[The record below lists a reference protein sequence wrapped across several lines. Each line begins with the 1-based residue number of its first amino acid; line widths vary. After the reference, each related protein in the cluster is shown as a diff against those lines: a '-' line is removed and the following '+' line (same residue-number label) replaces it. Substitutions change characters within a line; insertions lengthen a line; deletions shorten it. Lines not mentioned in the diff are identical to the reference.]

1 MCGGAADATV
11 LSNVF
16 IDEYLKDANDAQLKV
31 YLFLVRRLQAGDP
44 VSISDM
50 ADRFNHTE
58 KDILRALCYWEKC
71 GILTLKLS
79 PDRTTLQQIRLLP
92 LSKGKR
98 QDAGQTDFS
107 TEQTTGHISHDVGRF
122 ADTTRSSDAER
133 FGDAAR
139 NSEQGADAALP
150 GAAARDTSNT
160 TAASSGRTAAPQI
173 RSITMLSHQSLEPA
187 DPYAKPAYSLDE
199 LKSFQQQENTAQLIF
214 IAEQYLGRT
223 LSPADMKSILFSR
236 ISSISPMT

>member
-1 MCGGAADATV
+1 MSEIFLCGGAADATV

-71 GILTLKLS
+71 GVLTLKLS

-98 QDAGQTDFS
+98 QDAGQADFS
-107 TEQTTGHISHDVGRF
+107 TEQTTGHISRDDDGLLTGFFQLRETELVTHSDGDETECDV
-122 ADTTRSSDAER
+122 ADD
-133 FGDAAR
+133 GV
-139 NSEQGADAALP
+139 G
-150 GAAARDTSNT
+150 
-160 TAASSGRTAAPQI
+160 
-173 RSITMLSHQSLEPA
+173 
-187 DPYAKPAYSLDE
+187 
-199 LKSFQQQENTAQLIF
+199 
-214 IAEQYLGRT
+214 
-223 LSPADMKSILFSR
+223 
-236 ISSISPMT
+236 

>member
-1 MCGGAADATV
+1 MSEIFLCGGAADATV

-71 GILTLKLS
+71 GVLTLKLS

-92 LSKGKR
+92 LSKGELEGVQSKITKSKINPFSPSSTESFLR
-98 QDAGQTDFS
+98 PLAGQPS
-107 TEQTTGHISHDVGRF
+107 SNYGQT
-122 ADTTRSSDAER
+122 
-133 FGDAAR
+133 
-139 NSEQGADAALP
+139 L
-150 GAAARDTSNT
+150 
-160 TAASSGRTAAPQI
+160 
-173 RSITMLSHQSLEPA
+173 
-187 DPYAKPAYSLDE
+187 
-199 LKSFQQQENTAQLIF
+199 
-214 IAEQYLGRT
+214 
-223 LSPADMKSILFSR
+223 
-236 ISSISPMT
+236 

>member
-1 MCGGAADATV
+1 MSEIFLCGGAADATV

-71 GILTLKLS
+71 GVLTLKLS

-92 LSKGKR
+92 FPRGRDRTQDKLIFLRSRPPDIFHATSDGLRTRLAALIPNALATQPAILSKALTR
-98 QDAGQTDFS
+98 PCPEQPRTIRPTLRLLPPDARP
-107 TEQTTGHISHDVGRF
+107 HR
-122 ADTTRSSDAER
+122 RS
-133 FGDAAR
+133 
-139 NSEQGADAALP
+139 AALRCFP
-150 GAAARDTSNT
+150 TSPLSLPIPMPNQLT
-160 TAASSGRTAAPQI
+160 VWTSSNPSSSRRTP
-173 RSITMLSHQSLEPA
+173 RS
-187 DPYAKPAYSLDE
+187 
-199 LKSFQQQENTAQLIF
+199 
-214 IAEQYLGRT
+214 
-223 LSPADMKSILFSR
+223 
-236 ISSISPMT
+236 

>member
-1 MCGGAADATV
+1 MSEIFLCGGAADATV

-71 GILTLKLS
+71 GVLTLKLS

-92 LSKGKR
+92 LPRGDR
-98 QDAGQTDFS
+98 TQDKLIFLRSRPPDIFHATSDGL
-107 TEQTTGHISHDVGRF
+107 R
-122 ADTTRSSDAER
+122 TRL
-133 FGDAAR
+133 
-139 NSEQGADAALP
+139 AALMP
-150 GAAARDTSNT
+150 NALATQPAILSKALTRPCLEQPRTIRPTLRLLPPDARPHRRSAALRCFPTSPLSLPIPMPNLHT
-160 TAASSGRTAAPQI
+160 VWTSSNPSSSRRTP
-173 RSITMLSHQSLEPA
+173 RS
-187 DPYAKPAYSLDE
+187 
-199 LKSFQQQENTAQLIF
+199 
-214 IAEQYLGRT
+214 
-223 LSPADMKSILFSR
+223 
-236 ISSISPMT
+236 

>member
-1 MCGGAADATV
+1 MSEIFLCGGAADATV

-98 QDAGQTDFS
+98 QDAG
-107 TEQTTGHISHDVGRF
+107 
-122 ADTTRSSDAER
+122 
-133 FGDAAR
+133 
-139 NSEQGADAALP
+139 
-150 GAAARDTSNT
+150 
-160 TAASSGRTAAPQI
+160 
-173 RSITMLSHQSLEPA
+173 
-187 DPYAKPAYSLDE
+187 
-199 LKSFQQQENTAQLIF
+199 
-214 IAEQYLGRT
+214 
-223 LSPADMKSILFSR
+223 
-236 ISSISPMT
+236 